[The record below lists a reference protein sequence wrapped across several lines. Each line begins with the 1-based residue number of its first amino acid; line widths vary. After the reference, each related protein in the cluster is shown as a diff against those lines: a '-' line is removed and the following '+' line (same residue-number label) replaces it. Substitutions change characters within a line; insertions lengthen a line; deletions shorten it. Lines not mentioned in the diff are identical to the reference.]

1 MKRTLLFLT
10 GLLLCLGAAPGL
22 ASTPGLEVVYLE
34 RPPYYFT
41 DKGQPRGFLL
51 ALTQKILDRAGVP
64 ATFAQQPPN
73 RILEELRGNQQ
84 HMCSIGWFRTAE
96 RESFVNF
103 SLPIYRDLPM
113 ILLTTT
119 DKRDAISRHRTLQ
132 DVFGDTSLVMA
143 QVASFSYG
151 QAIDRMLTEITVRNL
166 TVSSTQKV
174 LPRLILEGRA
184 SYMLVAPE
192 EVDILL
198 RTAGVPAER
207 FVSLKLEGVPP
218 GNLRYLIFSKAV
230 PAGILERVNAAISDL
245 TDQGAL
251 LIP

>member
-1 MKRTLLFLT
+1 MKRVLLFLA
-10 GLLLCLGAAPGL
+10 GLLLCLGAGQGL
-22 ASTPGLEVVYLE
+22 ASTPGLQVVYLE

-51 ALTQKILDRAGVP
+51 TLTRKILDRAGVA

-84 HMCSIGWFRTAE
+84 PLCSIGWFRTAE
-96 RESFVNF
+96 REGYVNF

-113 ILLTTT
+113 VLLTTV
-119 DKRDAISRHRTLQ
+119 DKRDAVGRHRRLQ

-151 QAIDRMLTEITVRNL
+151 QTIDRMLTEIIVRNL

-192 EVDILL
+192 EVDMLL
-198 RTAGVPAER
+198 RSSGVPADR
-207 FVSLKLEGVPP
+207 FVTLELEGVPS
-218 GNLRYLIFSKAV
+218 GNLRYLIFSKVV
-230 PAGILERVNAAISDL
+230 PADTLERVNAAISAL
-245 TDQGAL
+245 TDQDAL
-251 LIP
+251 LNP